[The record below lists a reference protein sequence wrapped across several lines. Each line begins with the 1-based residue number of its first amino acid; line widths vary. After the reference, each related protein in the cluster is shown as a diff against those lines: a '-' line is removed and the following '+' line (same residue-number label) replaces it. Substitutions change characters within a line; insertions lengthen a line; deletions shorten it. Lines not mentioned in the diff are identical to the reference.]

1 MKWWVLF
8 LRVTIDTGE
17 MSGENDGQVQLFCLS
32 ISQENE
38 KQQTRK

>member
-1 MKWWVLF
+1 
-8 LRVTIDTGE
+8 